1 MEDDLDRLRNSAA
14 LRALLEHYAAATAP
28 EVWQDRLMQQNGS
41 SPRELV
47 ALHGELIAQQWLEQ
61 NTGVIATVRPG
72 MVVGCYRATRAG
84 RRALVAAAR
93 PRDDEECAVPAETT
107 AASAASQ
114 R

>member
-1 MEDDLDRLRNSAA
+1 MEDELDRLRNSTA
-14 LRALLEHYAAATAP
+14 LRSLLEHYAAALAP
-28 EVWQDRLMQQNGS
+28 EAWQDRLMQQQGL

-47 ALHGELIAQQWLEQ
+47 VLHGELIAQQWLEQ
-61 NTGVIATVRPG
+61 NTGVVAAVRPG
-72 MVVGCYRATRAG
+72 TVAGCYRATRAG

-93 PRDDEECAVPAETT
+93 PRDDDECAVSAEIT

>member
-14 LRALLEHYAAATAP
+14 LRSLLEHYAVATDP
-28 EVWQDRLMQQNGS
+28 EAWQDRLMEQDGL

-61 NTGVIATVRPG
+61 NTGVIAMVKPG
-72 MVVGCYRATRAG
+72 RVAGCYRATRAG
-84 RRALVAAAR
+84 RRALIAAAR
-93 PRDDEECAVPAETT
+93 PRDDDECAVSAEIT